1 MNLNKVIDSK
11 HPNIPK
17 YLTQPLKNKAQTTIG
32 LPVPSAKPRVFVLS
46 IGVNSNNSD
55 SPLFYADKDA
65 QDFSDTFVQKTDS
78 NKQVYSI
85 VLKNA
90 QANNESIMAAFKWL
104 SQAVTSRDSVN
115 ILFSGHGFVDYRTQ
129 HYYFLS
135 YDKAGRI
142 TTNNLLSDVWI
153 TDLISSLSGDV
164 QLFIDSCYSSN
175 YNDYLFVHV
184 PTLKAKSFVSYSSSL
199 SWRSSYESLE
209 NKNGFFTFSILE
221 GLKGKADKN
230 KDGLLTPEELFLYA
244 KIVTPKLSNG
254 LQSPDFLQYHR

>member
-1 MNLNKVIDSK
+1 MDLKAVINSK

-17 YLTQPLKNKAQTTIG
+17 HLTQPLKNKAQTTIS
-32 LPVPSAKPRVFVLS
+32 LPIPTAKPRVFVLS
-46 IGVNSNNSD
+46 IGVNNNSSD

-65 QDFSDTFVQKTDS
+65 QDFSDTFIKKTDS
-78 NKQVYSI
+78 SKQVYSI

-90 QANNESIMAAFKWL
+90 QANNKSIMAAFKWL
-104 SQAVTSRDSVN
+104 SKATTNRDSVN

-142 TTNNLLSDVWI
+142 TSSNLLSDVWI
-153 TDLISSLSGDV
+153 TDLISELSGDV
-164 QLFIDSCYSSN
+164 RLYIDSCYSNN

-184 PTLKAKSFVSYSSSL
+184 PTLKAKSFMSLSSSL
-199 SWRSSYESLE
+199 SWRSSYESLQ

-221 GLKGKADKN
+221 GLSGKADNN
-230 KDGLLTPEELFLYA
+230 KDGQITSEELFLYA
-244 KIVTPKLSNG
+244 RTITPKLSNG
-254 LQSPDFLQYHR
+254 LQSPDLLKYYK